1 MDTNISNNINTI
13 LRKIADLKE
22 QYKRDDNINLLCVS
36 KTKPIEAII
45 EAYDNGQRHFGEN
58 YAKEMFDKVELLNA
72 KGYKDIIWHFIGPI
86 QSNKIKLIA
95 NSASMVESIDK
106 IKTAI
111 KLNEL
116 RDTKLGALDVLIQVN
131 ISNEE
136 QKSGC
141 SYEDIDALI
150 NEILKLKNLRLRGL
164 MAIGLNTSDEF
175 ILKEEFSKFKRV
187 FDLYSSNIK
196 DFNILSLGMTH
207 DMDIAIENGSTEVRI
222 GTAIFG
228 QREYKRD

>member
-1 MDTNISNNINTI
+1 MDNNISNNINTI
-13 LRKIADLKE
+13 LKKIDDLKN

-58 YAKEMFDKVELLNA
+58 YAKEMFDKVETLNA

-116 RDTKLGALDVLIQVN
+116 RDTSFGLLDVLVQVN
-131 ISNEE
+131 ISNED

-141 SYEDIDALI
+141 SYKDLDELI
-150 NEILKLKNLRLRGL
+150 NEILKLKNLRIRGL
-164 MAIGLNTSDEF
+164 MAIGLNTNDKS
-175 ILKEEFSKFKRV
+175 ILKEEFSNFKHV
-187 FDLYSSNIK
+187 FELYSNKIS

-207 DMDIAIENGSTEVRI
+207 DMEIAIENGSTEVRI

-228 QREYKRD
+228 QREYKKD